1 MDQEFCPTPNYK
13 RKINIYYIL
22 FVIWS
27 PESITVHDTTPAP
40 ENSWLNEWISKLISI
55 INPVLDSV

>member
-22 FVIWS
+22 FVIYS
-27 PESITVHDTTPAP
+27 PESNTVHDTTPAP
-40 ENSWLNEWISKLISI
+40 ENSWLNE
-55 INPVLDSV
+55 